1 MELRMILTTRRVALL
16 VCLCAFLFSQFP
28 HHAVH
33 ALAASFEIECPLQE
47 DGKRSEEEVADRS
60 LTRRRSNDRS
70 TCAISRPRNFFI
82 NLRQT
87 TPRGIR
93 TVPIIGHQFSNGPNL
108 PLLI

>member
-1 MELRMILTTRRVALL
+1 MELRMILTTRSVALL

-60 LTRRRSNDRS
+60 LTRRRSNDRFS
-70 TCAISRPRNFFI
+70 CALSRPRNLFI
-82 NLRQT
+82 CLRPT
-87 TPRGIR
+87 TLRGIR
-93 TVPIIGHQFSNGPNL
+93 KVAIIGHQFPNGLNL
-108 PLLI
+108 PLLT